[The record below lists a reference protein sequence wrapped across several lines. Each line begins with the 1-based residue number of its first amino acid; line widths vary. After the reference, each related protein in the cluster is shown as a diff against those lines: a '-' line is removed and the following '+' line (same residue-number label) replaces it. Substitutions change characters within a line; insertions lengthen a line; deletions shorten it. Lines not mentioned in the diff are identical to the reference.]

1 MAESAELA
9 QSESMLFAASLC
21 IALAAILITQ
31 VAHRRARGRASQG
44 RWWENSPFMFLAPTA
59 LIVFGILLVLAVGVS
74 KVVAMAFFMAAFF
87 LALFWTVRTAPKR

>member
-1 MAESAELA
+1 
-9 QSESMLFAASLC
+9 MLYAASLC

-44 RWWENSPFMFLAPTA
+44 RRWENSPFMLLAPTA
-59 LIVFGILLVLAVGVS
+59 LIVFGILLVLAVGTS
-74 KVVAMAFFMAAFF
+74 KVIAMAFFMAAFF

>member
-1 MAESAELA
+1 
-9 QSESMLFAASLC
+9 MLFAASIC

-44 RWWENSPFMFLAPTA
+44 RWWENSPLILLAPTA
-59 LIVFGILLVLAVGVS
+59 LIVFGLLLLLAVGAS
-74 KVVAMAFFMAAFF
+74 KVIAIAFFMAAFF

>member
-1 MAESAELA
+1 MLTHTER
-9 QSESMLFAASLC
+9 MLFAATLC

-44 RWWENSPFMFLAPTA
+44 RWWENSPFMLFAPTA

>member
-1 MAESAELA
+1 
-9 QSESMLFAASLC
+9 MLSHTVGMLYAASLC

-44 RWWENSPFMFLAPTA
+44 RWWENSPFMLLAPTA

-74 KVVAMAFFMAAFF
+74 KVIAMAFFMAAFF
-87 LALFWTVRTAPKR
+87 LALCWTVRTAPKR

>member
-1 MAESAELA
+1 MLA
-9 QSESMLFAASLC
+9 HTVRMLFAASLC

-44 RWWENSPFMFLAPTA
+44 RWWENSPYVLFAPVA
-59 LIVFGILLVLAVGVS
+59 LVVFGILLVLAVGVS